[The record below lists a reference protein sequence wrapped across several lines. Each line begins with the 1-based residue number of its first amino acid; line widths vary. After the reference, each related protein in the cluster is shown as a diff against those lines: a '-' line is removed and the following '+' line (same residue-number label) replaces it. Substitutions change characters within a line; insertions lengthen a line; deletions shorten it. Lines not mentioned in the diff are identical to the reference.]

1 MPAPPSSSPPPVGPV
16 SKPRPPSEPT
26 ICDHRSYQ
34 SGPADFGVDSNL
46 VRLIRFNNRDFGD
59 HGGELFG
66 IHAENF
72 RMADQAGK
80 PIAVA
85 ELLAEGRVERTEHQG
100 SAIAQISIDDPC
112 WRSAADEH
120 ADPAEFAKFYPA
132 FKMDGAPDVTVAH
145 GAREYWLLVNDSD
158 ECHNFHIH
166 QTKFVVLDADFSAG
180 GRPSLAQC
188 LGDRGLAPQINR
200 NVLHDNYPLPP
211 RSRVRLGTRRGQR
224 GAPSTMPTVA
234 IMPLSRVREP
244 CRVFGESFVGA
255 WLRVA
260 FFNAV
265 AAKELLAVARE
276 TLANQRN
283 HHAQIEGF
291 VQEGTRPPIDLS
303 QARADFATAEVQFIN
318 AGNGYQRSKVLLNQA
333 MGLEGPTD
341 YDVANEALPSQPGED
356 GALDPLLQIAF
367 AERPEIASA
376 TEQVKAQQLLIE
388 SARGAYGPSI
398 VVGGSIAQTTAPGSN
413 YVGWNAAAGV
423 TLTWNLFQ
431 GGSPKG
437 SSTKPKGTSTSQP
450 LSSTCCASR
459 CAWTWIRRSSRS
471 GPRRRRS
478 PRPGMRW
485 LPRASACRWP
495 RGVTRTVPAA

>member
-1 MPAPPSSSPPPVGPV
+1 VVRRCSEASAPAQEARDCVDPSERVEARLRTTGLTTGIDAESGDRWPAVDLASVVFEAGKRSHAAAPPLPAQPPRKQDPEVAMPAPPSSSPPPVGPV

-34 SGPADFGVDSNL
+34 SGPADFRVDSNL

-188 LGDRGLAPQINR
+188 LGDRGLAPPINR

-211 RSRVRLGTRRGQR
+211 RSRVLVMIRFDGPKLGRFVFHCHILEHEDKGMMATVGVVEGATR
-224 GAPSTMPTVA
+224 
-234 IMPLSRVREP
+234 
-244 CRVFGESFVGA
+244 
-255 WLRVA
+255 
-260 FFNAV
+260 
-265 AAKELLAVARE
+265 
-276 TLANQRN
+276 
-283 HHAQIEGF
+283 
-291 VQEGTRPPIDLS
+291 
-303 QARADFATAEVQFIN
+303 
-318 AGNGYQRSKVLLNQA
+318 
-333 MGLEGPTD
+333 
-341 YDVANEALPSQPGED
+341 
-356 GALDPLLQIAF
+356 
-367 AERPEIASA
+367 
-376 TEQVKAQQLLIE
+376 
-388 SARGAYGPSI
+388 
-398 VVGGSIAQTTAPGSN
+398 
-413 YVGWNAAAGV
+413 
-423 TLTWNLFQ
+423 
-431 GGSPKG
+431 
-437 SSTKPKGTSTSQP
+437 
-450 LSSTCCASR
+450 
-459 CAWTWIRRSSRS
+459 
-471 GPRRRRS
+471 
-478 PRPGMRW
+478 
-485 LPRASACRWP
+485 
-495 RGVTRTVPAA
+495 